1 MRANIRFGLP
11 YVAGV
16 VAIACALSASS
27 RNGFAQAAPVNL
39 GVQQSI
45 HQSGATQTIHQT
57 ARSPRRLMEAPG
69 LPLQPTHTRGSA
81 TGDSSSADMTQGLS
95 PR

>member
-11 YVAGV
+11 HAAGV
-16 VAIACALSASS
+16 VALACAISTSSSA
-27 RNGFAQAAPVNL
+27 GLAQTAPITL

-57 ARSPRRLMEAPG
+57 ARSPRRLEAPG
-69 LPLQPTHTRGSA
+69 LPLRPTQTRGSA
-81 TGDSSSADMTQGLS
+81 TGDSSSADMTQGLN

>member
-1 MRANIRFGLP
+1 MRKNIRLGLP
-11 YVAGV
+11 RMAGV
-16 VAIACALSASS
+16 VAIACALSAGS
-27 RNGFAQAAPVNL
+27 RAGLAQTAPVTL

-45 HQSGATQTIHQT
+45 HQSGSIQTIHQT
-57 ARSPRRLMEAPG
+57 ARSPRRLEAPG
-69 LPLQPTHTRGSA
+69 LPSQPTQTRGSA